1 MRLFPPMKLLE
12 CEVIDILGPLPTS
25 KAGSNFLLVM
35 AYRFYKLTHVTQLK
49 CIKTLKV
56 AFAFVNDWVFKYG
69 APDSVVFDNGSQF
82 VAHFFQR
89 ICALLLNLFTT
100 TYHPQTN
107 GQVERFTRSLMAMLR
122 CYLSDHPE
130 DWCNF
135 TAALCYAYI

>member
-35 AYRFYKLTHVTQLK
+35 DYRFYKLTHVTQLK
-49 CIKTLKV
+49 RIKTLKV

-82 VAHFFQR
+82 VANFFQQM
-89 ICALLLNLFTT
+89 CAFLRFKDLFKT
-100 TYHPQTN
+100 TYHSQRN
-107 GQVERFTRSLMAMLR
+107 SKADRFNRSFVAMLSV
-122 CYLSDHPE
+122 YVSDHP
-130 DWCNF
+130 
-135 TAALCYAYI
+135 